1 MFTNTI
7 TNTLTNTGKI
17 RTTTLMMNFRDLI
30 HQFGWYSF
38 CDEEYDYYVIRGI
51 VQKLKELGYDIQ
63 DQCFQ
68 LIVGGFTI
76 YFEDDQLVVVGGGGT
91 PEECDRLFNVIVE
104 GCPDGK
110 DDISIG
116 RFEATFVG
124 VDPSFCV
131 EEKEERQQRVN
142 TRRHQKAKRGRRTSG
157 KKEKKRNYRKENRKE
172 LW

>member
-7 TNTLTNTGKI
+7 TNTGEI
-17 RTTTLMMNFRDLI
+17 RETALMMKLRDLI
-30 HQFGWYSF
+30 HQFGWCSF
-38 CDEEYDYYVIRGI
+38 CGEEYDYCAIREI
-51 VQKLKELGYDIQ
+51 AQKLKELGFDIQ
-63 DQCFQ
+63 DHCFQ
-68 LIVGGFTI
+68 LIVGGMVI
-76 YFEDDQLVVVGGGGT
+76 YFRDNQLVVEGENE
-91 PEECDRLFNVIVE
+91 EECSWLFSLIVRN
-104 GCPDGK
+104 CPDGK

-131 EEKEERQQRVN
+131 EEKEERQQQVN
-142 TRRHQKAKRGRRTSG
+142 TRRHQKAKRGRKTRG